1 MNIEINEKNRT
12 KKWIMV
18 ALLTLLPKRNYHDI
32 TIAQIVD
39 KAGLGRRTF
48 YRYFKTKDDVVTGIA
63 RSLMDEF
70 ADTILK
76 NHAHNLETVAESYFE
91 FWEARIDILLLLK
104 QANLLHF
111 IGDNMI
117 PLISGV
123 AAKVKHVPSSPVDEE
138 TLMQVYNQYKYD
150 FTFKL
155 AGFWHIT
162 IVWCEETPRKSPAE
176 MSRIVMDILKKNV
189 DS

>member
-48 YRYFKTKDDVVTGIA
+48 YRYFKTKDDVVTSIA

-76 NHAHNLETVAESYFE
+76 NHAHYLETVAESYFE

-138 TLMQVYNQYKYD
+138 TLMHTSV
-150 FTFKL
+150 
-155 AGFWHIT
+155 
-162 IVWCEETPRKSPAE
+162 R
-176 MSRIVMDILKKNV
+176 
-189 DS
+189 